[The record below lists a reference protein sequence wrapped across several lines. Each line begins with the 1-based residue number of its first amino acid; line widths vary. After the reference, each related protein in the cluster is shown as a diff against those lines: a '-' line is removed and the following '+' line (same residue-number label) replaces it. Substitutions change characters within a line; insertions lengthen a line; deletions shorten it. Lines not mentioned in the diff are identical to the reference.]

1 MRRPILPESAG
12 DSFLKFVQTQT
23 RALHADD
30 KPPRTIVE
38 WNARKKK
45 IRERLAQAY
54 GEFPAQPCDL
64 DAQILGTLQRDRYR
78 IERLIFQ
85 SRPGIWVTA
94 NAYVPTGG
102 FGGKRAAVLSV
113 HGHWPWARVDPVP
126 HARAV
131 GLMKLGYFVLAVD
144 AFGAGERA
152 IEPAR
157 GTYHGALLGASTW
170 PVGTPLLGLQI
181 YDNMRAVDYLIS
193 RPEVDGDT
201 LAITGASGGG
211 NQSMNAGAWDER
223 FKAVIPV
230 CSVGTY
236 DAYIGAACCVCEVLP
251 SGLAIAEEGDILAL
265 VAPRAL
271 MVINA
276 TRDGHQFSVGEA
288 EKSIARARPIFEL
301 AGAGDKLKH
310 VVVDSAHDYNKP
322 MREAMY
328 GWLARWL
335 RGEGDGSPI
344 SEPEIKLEEVD
355 ALRCFPDNVRP
366 KSFTL
371 MPAFV
376 YEQAKRKLTKLPRP
390 DHRERWEAEALM
402 MRTHLEQR
410 TFGAFPRRVDW
421 NVELAE
427 KSDGQDTKEE
437 TFILYPEPGMP
448 VPGVLVRR
456 KDREGPL
463 PIAVLVD
470 PAGKDAAL
478 EGRSVRTLIDDGWQ
492 VLALDLRAT
501 GETALKSETVR
512 DAVDHNSTEWAIWM
526 GRPLL
531 GQWCW
536 DLIRT
541 IDYLVTRDDVDAR
554 RLALVGTGAG
564 ALAAICTAAL
574 DDRIHSVATF
584 GLLSSFASPAPFQGH
599 RMATFV
605 PFLLDVG
612 DIPYLAALLAPR
624 RLVIARPVNGQNE
637 PLEPDAAATAFSFTE
652 FSYQWY
658 AATNQLRV
666 DPIFSEDLLAESLR
680 GV

>member
-1 MRRPILPESAG
+1 VRRPILPESAR
-12 DSFLKFVQTQT
+12 DSFLKYVKAQTHAL
-23 RALHADD
+23 RAGD
-30 KPPRTIVE
+30 KPPQSLDE
-38 WNARKKK
+38 WTARKKK

-64 DAQILGTLQRDRYR
+64 DPQIIGTIERDGYR

-94 NAYVPTGG
+94 NAYVPTADD
-102 FGGKRAAVLSV
+102 GKRAAVLSV

-131 GLMKLGYFVLAVD
+131 GLAKLGYFVLAVD

-181 YDNMRAVDYLIS
+181 YDNMRAVDYMTS
-193 RPEVDGDT
+193 RPEVDGDK

-251 SGLAIAEEGDILAL
+251 GGLAIAEEGEILAL

-301 AGAGDKLKH
+301 AGAADKLKH
-310 VVVDSAHDYNKP
+310 VVVDSAHDYNRP

-335 RGEGDGSPI
+335 RRDGDGSPI

-376 YEQAKRKLTKLPRP
+376 HEQAKRKLARFTRP
-390 DHRERWEAEALM
+390 DHRERWEADALM
-402 MRTHLEQR
+402 MKTRLEQR
-410 TFGAFPRRVDW
+410 TFGGFPRTVDW
-421 NVELAE
+421 KVEPGE
-427 KSDGQDTKEE
+427 KSAGQNTRQE
-437 TFILYPEPGMP
+437 TFVLYPEPEMP
-448 VPGVLVRR
+448 VPSVLVRG

-463 PIAVLVD
+463 PTAVLVD
-470 PAGKDAAL
+470 PVGKDTVL
-478 EGRSVRTLIDDGWQ
+478 EGRLAHGLLGAGWQ
-492 VLALDLRAT
+492 VLAIDLRAT

-512 DAVDHNSTEWAIWM
+512 DAVDHNSTEWSIWM
-526 GRPLL
+526 GRPLM

-536 DLIRT
+536 DVTRA

-554 RLALVGTGAG
+554 NLVLVGTGAG
-564 ALAAICTAAL
+564 SLAAICAAAL
-574 DDRIHSVATF
+574 DDRIRSVAAF
-584 GLLSSFASPAPFQGH
+584 GTLASFATPEPFAGH

-605 PFLLDVG
+605 PFLLDIG
-612 DIPYLAALLAPR
+612 DVPHLAALLAPR
-624 RLVIARPVNGQNE
+624 RLILGRPVNAQNQ
-637 PLEPDAAATAFSFTE
+637 PLDAEAAARAFSVTE
-652 FSYQWY
+652 FTYQWY
-658 AATNQLRV
+658 SATSQLRV
-666 DPIFSEDLLAESLR
+666 EPNFSDDLLAESLR

>member
-1 MRRPILPESAG
+1 LPETAR
-12 DSFLKFVQTQT
+12 DSFLKFVQAQT
-23 RALHADD
+23 RAMRAGDE
-30 KPPRTIVE
+30 PPRTIE
-38 WNARKKK
+38 AWTARKQK
-45 IRERLAQAY
+45 IRQRLAQAY
-54 GEFPAQPCDL
+54 GEFPAEPCDL
-64 DAQILGTLQRDRYR
+64 DPQIIGTIERDGYR

-85 SRPGIWVTA
+85 SRPGVWVTA
-94 NAYVPTGG
+94 NAYVPAESGD
-102 FGGKRAAVLSV
+102 KRAAAVLSV
-113 HGHWPWARVDPVP
+113 HGHWAWARVDPTP
-126 HARAV
+126 QARDV
-131 GLMKLGYFVLAVD
+131 GLVRNGYFVLAVD

-181 YDNMRAVDYLIS
+181 YDNMRAVDYLLT
-193 RPEVDGDT
+193 RPEVDGEK

-211 NQSMNAGAWDER
+211 NQSMNAGAWDQR

-251 SGLAIAEEGDILAL
+251 GGLAIAEEGEILGL

-301 AGAGDKLKH
+301 AGAAEKLKH
-310 VVVDSAHDYNKP
+310 VVVDSGHDYNKP
-322 MREAMY
+322 MREAVY

-344 SEPEIKLEEVD
+344 PEPELQIEEVD
-355 ALRCFPDNVRP
+355 TLRCFPDNVRP

-376 YEQAKRKLTKLPRP
+376 YEQAKRKLARLPRP

-402 MRTHLEQR
+402 IKTRLEQR
-410 TFGAFPRRVDW
+410 VFGGFPRSVDW
-421 NVELAE
+421 KMEPAE
-427 KSDGQDTKEE
+427 KSDGQDNREE
-437 TFILYPEPGMP
+437 KFVLYPEPGMP

-463 PIAVLVD
+463 PTAVLVD
-470 PAGKDAAL
+470 PTGKDATL
-478 EGRSVRTLIDDGWQ
+478 EGRLARGLIDAGWQ
-492 VLALDLRAT
+492 VLAIDLRAT

-512 DAVDHNSTEWAIWM
+512 DAIDHNSSEWAVWM

-531 GQWCW
+531 GQWSW
-536 DLIRT
+536 DVTRA
-541 IDYLVTRDDVDAR
+541 IDYLVTRDDVDAQ
-554 RLALVGTGAG
+554 RLALVGSGAG
-564 ALAAICTAAL
+564 SLAAICAAAL
-574 DDRIHSVATF
+574 DDRIRSVAAF
-584 GLLSSFASPAPFQGH
+584 GALASFATPKPFAGH

-605 PFLLDVG
+605 PFLLDIG
-612 DIPYLAALLAPR
+612 DTAQLAALLAPR
-624 RLVIARPVNGQNE
+624 RLILARPVNGQNE
-637 PLEPDAAATAFSFTE
+637 PLDQDAADLAFSFTK
-652 FSYQWY
+652 FTYQWY
-658 AATNQLRV
+658 SATGQLRV
-666 DPIFSEDLLAESLR
+666 DFDFADDQLPASLR
-680 GV
+680 GL

>member
-1 MRRPILPESAG
+1 M
-12 DSFLKFVQTQT
+12 
-23 RALHADD
+23 
-30 KPPRTIVE
+30 
-38 WNARKKK
+38 
-45 IRERLAQAY
+45 
-54 GEFPAQPCDL
+54 
-64 DAQILGTLQRDRYR
+64 
-78 IERLIFQ
+78 
-85 SRPGIWVTA
+85 
-94 NAYVPTGG
+94 
-102 FGGKRAAVLSV
+102 LSV
-113 HGHWPWARVDPVP
+113 HGHWPWARIDPVP

-131 GLMKLGYFVLAVD
+131 GLVKLGYFVLAVD

-157 GTYHGALLGASTW
+157 GTYHGAILGASTW

-181 YDNMRAVDYLIS
+181 YDNMRAVDYLTI
-193 RPEVDGDT
+193 RPEVDSDK

-301 AGAGDKLKH
+301 CGAGDKLKH
-310 VVVDSAHDYNKP
+310 VVFDSGHDYSKP

-371 MPAFV
+371 VPAFV
-376 YEQAKRKLTKLPRP
+376 HEQAKRKIEKLPRP
-390 DHRERWEAEALM
+390 DHRERWEADALM
-402 MRTHLEQR
+402 MKTRLEQR
-410 TFGAFPRRVDW
+410 TFGGFPRSVAW
-421 NVELAE
+421 KVEPAE
-427 KSDGQDTKEE
+427 KSEGQDTKEE
-437 TFILYPEPGMP
+437 SFILYPEPGMP
-448 VPGVLVRR
+448 VPGVLMRG
-456 KDREGPL
+456 KAREGPL
-463 PIAVLVD
+463 PTAVLID
-470 PAGKDAAL
+470 PAGKDASI
-478 EGRSVRTLIDDGWQ
+478 EGRLAHALVGAGWQ
-492 VLALDLRAT
+492 VLAIDLRAT

-512 DAVDHNSTEWAIWM
+512 DAVDHNSVEWSIWM

-536 DLIRT
+536 DVMRA

-554 RLALVGTGAG
+554 NLALVGSGAG
-564 ALAAICTAAL
+564 GLAAICAGSL
-574 DDRIHSVATF
+574 DDRVRSVAAFQT
-584 GLLSSFASPAPFQGH
+584 LSSFATPREFQGH

-605 PFLLDVG
+605 PFILDIG
-612 DIPYLAALLAPR
+612 DVPHVAALLAPR
-624 RLVIARPVNGQNE
+624 RLILARPVDAQSK
-637 PLEPDAAATAFSFTE
+637 PLEADAAAAAFHFTE
-652 FSYQWY
+652 YTYQWFN
-658 AATNQLRV
+658 ATSQLRI
-666 DPIFSEDLLAESLR
+666 DPNFSEDLLAESLR